1 MGCCSSYH
9 TPTAYSW
16 GEGVDGS
23 LGDYQRR
30 DHYTPFPFPIRG
42 LPMTYGEQAEKLF
55 SVRLTSFRPPS
66 PHAAVTCTCT
76 GAGPCT
82 PTIAHHYASPPHE
95 MNLVP
100 TLLRSLT
107 YKLLTG
113 PHDEPTR
120 SSLLHIHVHH
130 TRTHAHR
137 NKGVP

>member
-55 SVRLTSFRPPS
+55 SVRPS
-66 PHAAVTCTCT
+66 PVRARRCHMHVLRC
-76 GAGPCT
+76 
-82 PTIAHHYASPPHE
+82 
-95 MNLVP
+95 
-100 TLLRSLT
+100 RSL
-107 YKLLTG
+107 
-113 PHDEPTR
+113 HADNTR
-120 SSLLHIHVHH
+120 LHN
-130 TRTHAHR
+130 T
-137 NKGVP
+137 K